1 MAKRSYRDL
10 IGISEKWLGLYL
22 ELYSE
27 SRGSVWNFVDCGII
41 IYKDMG
47 LFVIVAGIFWFWI
60 YFPKENCMD

>member
-1 MAKRSYRDL
+1 MAKKSYRDL

-22 ELYSE
+22 EIYLE